1 MTAVLNEAL
10 LKVLRLNQVK
20 QQTGMS
26 RSLIY
31 KLMNEGKFPKQI
43 RLGSRSVGWFAHS
56 INEFLASRAETK

>member
-1 MTAVLNEAL
+1 MTTVLNEAL
-10 LKVLRLNQVK
+10 RVLRLNQVK

-31 KLMNEGKFPKQI
+31 KMMSEGRFPKQI